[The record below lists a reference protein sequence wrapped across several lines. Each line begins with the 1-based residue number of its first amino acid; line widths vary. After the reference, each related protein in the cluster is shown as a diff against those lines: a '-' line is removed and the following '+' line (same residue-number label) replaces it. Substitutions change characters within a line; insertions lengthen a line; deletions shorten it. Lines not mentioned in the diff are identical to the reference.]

1 MQAGNALTFPLF
13 CSLMPKA
20 GYRLYTA
27 DMPIAPERILFEDEY
42 LLAVNKLPRELV
54 VAGKGKMEKL
64 PLLDFLKKDHP
75 GLQTIHRL
83 DFETSG
89 VVVFAKTR
97 AVLSSILDTNFAG
110 WEKKYQALVVGGI
123 SGKGEINLKL
133 PSRETKEEI
142 EAKTLYRVI
151 KAYKGATHVEA
162 TIETGRHHQIRRH
175 FAMIKH
181 PLILDDEYGDKKNNR
196 ELSKR
201 LKFSHFFLHASSVTF
216 PHPVTGEK
224 VTITAPLSGSF
235 TAVLK
240 KLAHKD

>member
-1 MQAGNALTFPLF
+1 
-13 CSLMPKA
+13 
-20 GYRLYTA
+20 
-27 DMPIAPERILFEDEY
+27 MPIARDRILFEDEH
-42 LLAVNKLPRELV
+42 LLAVNKLSRELV
-54 VAGKGKMEKL
+54 VAGAGKMEKL

-110 WEKKYQALVVGGI
+110 WEKKYQAIVAGGL
-123 SGKGEINLKL
+123 SGKGEIDLKL
-133 PSRETKEEI
+133 PSRETKEQI

-162 TIETGRHHQIRRH
+162 TIVSGKHHQIRRH

-181 PLILDDEYGDKKNNR
+181 PLILDDEYGDVKTNR
-196 ELSKR
+196 DLSKR

-216 PHPVTGEK
+216 PHPVSGE
-224 VTITAPLSGSF
+224 VVHIDAPLPGAF

-240 KLAHKD
+240 KLQVTSNK

>member
-1 MQAGNALTFPLF
+1 
-13 CSLMPKA
+13 
-20 GYRLYTA
+20 
-27 DMPIAPERILFEDEY
+27 MPIARDRILFEDPY
-42 LLAVNKLPRELV
+42 LLAVNKLSRELV

-64 PLLDFLKKDHP
+64 PLLDFLKKDYP

-110 WEKKYQALVVGGI
+110 WEKNYQALVTGGL
-123 SGKGEINLKL
+123 SGKGEIDLKL

-162 TIETGRHHQIRRH
+162 TIVSGKHHQIRRH
-175 FAMIKH
+175 FAKIHH
-181 PLILDDEYGDKKNNR
+181 PLILDDEYGDPKANR
-196 ELSKR
+196 EMQKR

-216 PHPVTGEK
+216 PHPVTGET
-224 VTITAPLSGSF
+224 VVITAPLPGAF

-240 KLAHKD
+240 KLAQKD